1 MESWI
6 DKVWIEA
13 IIIDGLVENGF
24 ISADDVDSAGE
35 IGVNVSATISYG
47 SHADGQH
54 GTDIEDAA
62 YMAAYGDAVVVWK
75 YCPWTGQDVIL
86 F

>member
-1 MESWI
+1 MEWTEKEI
-6 DKVWIEA
+6 IEA
-13 IIIDGLVENGF
+13 IIYDRLVENGF

-62 YMAAYGDAVVVWK
+62 YMAAYGDIVVVWK
-75 YCPWTGQDVIL
+75 YCPWTGQDVEL
-86 F
+86 Y